1 MLRRLMPV
9 LAKTESVYN
18 TDPVPVAGTNAVL
31 MENPQWS
38 FDSARL
44 YERTP
49 LRASLAPLKPLYA
62 GTLMSLKFD
71 VEIKGSGT
79 AGTAP
84 EIGPLLTACGM
95 SETIVAVTSVTYKPS
110 STVST
115 HKSITFHIYQDGTR
129 TVMTGARGQVSGVNM
144 VGESGKMSFTFIG
157 HFVSRTDVAIVTPT
171 YNTQVPVPLIGVPFL
186 VDSYAA
192 IIRKLDWDLGNE
204 IAKPGNIAATDGFG
218 EIRIG
223 SRKLSGSLDP
233 EQVLAATYNFVTK
246 WTSGAAVTLDS
257 GLVGT
262 VAGNRWKITMPAVT
276 YTEVAQAEESGLLTH
291 DLKFQ
296 GLETAAL
303 DDDISIVF
311 T

>member
-1 MLRRLMPV
+1 MLRRLMPI
-9 LAKTESVYN
+9 LGKTEVTYN
-18 TDPVPVAGTNAVL
+18 TDPVPVAGTNAIL

-95 SETIVAVTSVTYKPS
+95 SETVVASTSVTYKPS

-115 HKSITFHIYQDGTR
+115 HKSITFYVYQDGVR
-129 TVMTGARGQVSGVNM
+129 VNMTGTRGQVSGVNM

-157 HFVSRTDVAIVTPT
+157 HFVSRTDVALVTPT
-171 YNTQVPVPLIGVPFL
+171 YSAQVPVPLIGIPFL
-186 VDSYAA
+186 VDSYSA
-192 IIRKLDWDLGNE
+192 IIRKIDWDLGNE
-204 IAKPGNIAATDGFG
+204 IAKIGNIAATDGYG
-218 EIRIG
+218 EIRIN
-223 SRKLSGSLDP
+223 SRKLGGSLDP

-246 WTSGAAVTLDS
+246 WNTGAAVTLDT
-257 GLVGT
+257 GLVGS

-276 YTEVAQAEESGLLTH
+276 YTEVGQGEEAGVLTH

-296 GLETAAL
+296 GLESAG
-303 DDDISIVF
+303 DDDLSIVF